1 MTLHIDS
8 FIFRVD
14 ATDLQS
20 TAKRYTSRFGSK
32 DGLTLVFAHCVGSHK
47 EQWEPTIE
55 QIFRLQ
61 QSKNRRDRIREAWA
75 FDWQSHGD
83 AAVINAGVLNS
94 RNEAVSPVEW
104 ALALESFV
112 NLHLKGHRVVAFG
125 HSAGTAAMSV
135 LSCPVMLASSSK
147 SKYFLVLFLVE
158 PTILS
163 QELFDAHAK
172 EREDSANLTMK
183 ATLARRDSWPNKGA
197 AAAYLR
203 GRLPWTTWDPRV
215 FNIYVNHGLQA
226 LSTSDGEAVGL
237 KTDKRQEG
245 MTYPQFAPYIESVT
259 LFRERCMIIPFHIIF
274 GEKIDFM
281 PRYIQEGLSDTSQGF
296 KPASVTRVSSAG
308 HLVSSYSI
316 V

>member
-32 DGLTLVFAHCVGSHK
+32 DGLTLVFAHCVGSQNATPLDK

-61 QSKNRRDRIREAWA
+61 QSKNRRDPIREAWA

-94 RNEAVSPVEW
+94 RNEA
-104 ALALESFV
+104 
-112 NLHLKGHRVVAFG
+112 
-125 HSAGTAAMSV
+125 
-135 LSCPVMLASSSK
+135 
-147 SKYFLVLFLVE
+147 
-158 PTILS
+158 
-163 QELFDAHAK
+163 
-172 EREDSANLTMK
+172 
-183 ATLARRDSWPNKGA
+183 
-197 AAAYLR
+197 
-203 GRLPWTTWDPRV
+203 
-215 FNIYVNHGLQA
+215 NHGLQA

-281 PRYIQEGLSDTSQGF
+281 
-296 KPASVTRVSSAG
+296 
-308 HLVSSYSI
+308 
-316 V
+316 